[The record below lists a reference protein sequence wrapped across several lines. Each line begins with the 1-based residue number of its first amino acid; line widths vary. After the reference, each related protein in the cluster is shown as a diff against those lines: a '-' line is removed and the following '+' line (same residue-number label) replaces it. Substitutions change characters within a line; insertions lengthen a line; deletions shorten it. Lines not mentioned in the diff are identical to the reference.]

1 MRDDDFDL
9 DVTATRPVDDT
20 VIAGLSRDEL
30 VQAIVA
36 LPAEL
41 RMGMGGILLE
51 KRTYSDVS
59 QELGIRQAEL
69 VRQVQRGRALITRR
83 LQHSAATATT
93 AE

>member
-9 DVTATRPVDDT
+9 DVTAAQPVNDSA
-20 VIAGLSRDEL
+20 IAALSRDEL
-30 VQAIVA
+30 IQAIVA

-41 RMGMGGILLE
+41 RMGMGGILLQE
-51 KRTYSDVS
+51 RTYSDVS

-83 LQHSAATATT
+83 LAESA
-93 AE
+93 E

>member
-9 DVTATRPVDDT
+9 DVTATKPINDSA
-20 VIAGLSRDEL
+20 IAALSRDEL

-41 RMGMGGILLE
+41 RMGMGGILLQE
-51 KRTYSDVS
+51 RTYSDVS

-69 VRQVQRGRALITRR
+69 VRQVQRGRALMTRR
-83 LQHSAATATT
+83 LAET

>member
-9 DVTATRPVDDT
+9 DVTAAQPVNDSA
-20 VIAGLSRDEL
+20 IAALSRDEL

-41 RMGMGGILLE
+41 RMGMGGILLQE
-51 KRTYSDVS
+51 RTYSDVS

-83 LQHSAATATT
+83 LAESA
-93 AE
+93 E

>member
-9 DVTATRPVDDT
+9 DVTAALPVNDSA
-20 VIAGLSRDEL
+20 IAALSRDEL
-30 VQAIVA
+30 IQAIAA

-41 RMGMGGILLE
+41 RMGMGGILLQE
-51 KRTYSDVS
+51 RTYSDVS

-83 LQHSAATATT
+83 LAET